1 MCTRLSWEVDGNAE
15 SASEAP
21 LFCISHE
28 LPPGEGIGRQGPWSS
43 GLRTPTPQGPPPHL
57 MSLLHRGLQ
66 AEAFQIWWVVSLP
79 RVRAHSGR
87 IRPPACR
94 VRGPQVSR
102 VPGFPGAQVRAKLMW
117 SESTQGAPE
126 AWLGPGTFP
135 SSPRG
140 PQLPSL
146 PHPRAGLPAT
156 KLL

>member
-1 MCTRLSWEVDGNAE
+1 MRMQSRLQEPRSSAFLMSSRRARASVLRGPGAADCGPPLLRDPRLTCCRFYTEASRQRLSKSGG
-15 SASEAP
+15 SLAS
-21 LFCISHE
+21 
-28 LPPGEGIGRQGPWSS
+28 PGCRSTEG
-43 GLRTPTPQGPPPHL
+43 GLG
-57 MSLLHRGLQ
+57 
-66 AEAFQIWWVVSLP
+66 
-79 RVRAHSGR
+79 
-87 IRPPACR
+87 PACR
-94 VRGPQVSR
+94 VRDPQVSW

-126 AWLGPGTFP
+126 ARLGPGTFP